1 MGAIDKGHIRK
12 EAAAAVTARP
22 PTASTGRFDEAL
34 RRYLGAEAYKE
45 KKQAKKEQGGSK
57 PGADEKGRSASSC
70 GRSSRRTT

>member
-1 MGAIDKGHIRK
+1 MGAIDKERIRK

-45 KKQAKKEQGGSK
+45 KTQAKREQGDSK
-57 PGADEKGRSASSC
+57 PGADEKAGSS
-70 GRSSRRTT
+70 